1 MMSVFV
7 YFENC
12 QLKTEYFLK
21 ERMVSYLSVIHIP
34 ATETRF
40 FLMLIEALEIN
51 IRKRAQTIS
60 VSGLASICQY
70 INQL

>member
-1 MMSVFV
+1 
-7 YFENC
+7 
-12 QLKTEYFLK
+12 
-21 ERMVSYLSVIHIP
+21 MVSYLSAFHFP

-60 VSGLASICQY
+60 VSGLASIYQY